1 MEVNEPSAAYGQTYI
16 QGLRSKLSAAIAAT
30 ESEEKLERCL
40 EFLGED
46 TMPGVYTDEEFVEEV
61 WASNAGPTAS
71 DEQVRVFFGKWGC

>member
-46 TMPGVYTDEEFVEEV
+46 TMPGVYTDEEFVEVVRQSE
-61 WASNAGPTAS
+61 AHGLAS
-71 DEQVRVFFGKWGC
+71 DEQVRAFFARWGH